1 MKLTITAFQV
11 NFGDGP
17 KEYLT
22 CMDVERLNKGRG
34 IPVEALIGV
43 VLEPRENPGDP
54 ITPDNFRSNTAF
66 VNLLQELM
74 VKHGEWMDDVRMNA
88 DALCN
93 GVLYVLDERSPKRV
107 EGQE

>member
-22 CMDVERLNKGRG
+22 CVDIERLTKGRG

-43 VLEPRENPGDP
+43 VLQPR
-54 ITPDNFRSNTAF
+54 
-66 VNLLQELM
+66 
-74 VKHGEWMDDVRMNA
+74 
-88 DALCN
+88 
-93 GVLYVLDERSPKRV
+93 
-107 EGQE
+107 